1 LISMTHCRK
10 IMSLYGNVH
19 SKDASDVPQLHM
31 PGAMAWAL
39 TKYGVLLDRCSFW
52 FSEDDKAT
60 ADELGNLFLH
70 MYLSLARDALENKKP
85 RWKIRPKFHSF
96 ACELINRKSLV
107 NPRFVGCAGEE
118 DYIGKVCHVAKGALH
133 PATLSRRILERCMLG
148 LNCHLMSL
156 KAKSRA
162 KEAVDVD

>member
-1 LISMTHCRK
+1 
-10 IMSLYGNVH
+10 MSLSLQTPSRAKNAH
-19 SKDASDVPQLHM
+19 SKDAVHVPQLQM

-39 TKYGVLLDRCSFW
+39 TKYGLLLDRCAFW
-52 FSEDDKAT
+52 LTEADAAT

-70 MYLSLARDALENKKP
+70 LYLYLARSALAEKRP
-85 RWKIRPKFHSF
+85 RWKLRPKFHSF

-118 DYIGKVCHVAKGALH
+118 DFIGKVCKVVKGAVH
-133 PATLSRRILERCMLG
+133 PTTLARRVLERCMLG
-148 LNCHLMSL
+148 LNIHLMSL
-156 KAKSRA
+156 KAKS